1 MLWEIK
7 IRKFLLR
14 ERKKRR
20 EEEEKKRPVEKK
32 SNWLRIS
39 SKKKFT
45 YEILDPIL
53 RTIIHYCYFE
63 RITNYPKLT
72 LNPIKRI
79 SPANVEEPLFPS
91 NYNNTSLNEVQSER
105 CERGGGGREIG
116 KILKAR
122 SRCVASEDS
131 HTRERWF
138 SLNHVHTCA
147 CAWKYYYPYTIPTL
161 PTLSLPPCRNKE
173 SIELEIH
180 TYIYKQLHTL
190 RKRGD

>member
-39 SKKKFT
+39 SKKWDIRSNSLYNYT
-45 YEILDPIL
+45 LL
-53 RTIIHYCYFE
+53 LFE

-72 LNPIKRI
+72 WNPIKRI
-79 SPANVEEPLFPS
+79 SPASSNVEEPLFPS

-105 CERGGGGREIG
+105 CERGGGAREIG

-131 HTRERWF
+131 HMRERWF

-161 PTLSLPPCRNKE
+161 PTLSLAPCRNKE